1 MIGYSLQHKIERNIL
16 QINPTT
22 FVDNPFESC
31 DFRVGG
37 YDGGIYKC
45 SFNKPNF
52 DSGKVHDHIFMDK
65 RGVVWRNDVRIF
77 ISNMKDKDVS
87 DMKNSFEKICKDRRL
102 ANLTMEEFLKLRP
115 KYEKIYTNALKHKYE
130 RHFSPVTSINFNY
143 FLKNLFVTTS
153 YDGSLRL
160 YHGDKEE
167 LNYFYCKICSKN
179 ENKSNSDS
187 DYYTYSTWS
196 PYKPS
201 VIVSG
206 NSRGEIDFGILTNKK
221 KIHNITTI
229 KNNGFSPVIKI
240 IFNPNEMRNKNI
252 LTVSYKDGI
261 IELFKLSDS
270 FSQVG
275 MNEIENLSKF
285 TSV

>member
-1 MIGYSLQHKIERNIL
+1 
-16 QINPTT
+16 
-22 FVDNPFESC
+22 
-31 DFRVGG
+31 
-37 YDGGIYKC
+37 
-45 SFNKPNF
+45 
-52 DSGKVHDHIFMDK
+52 
-65 RGVVWRNDVRIF
+65 
-77 ISNMKDKDVS
+77 
-87 DMKNSFEKICKDRRL
+87 
-102 ANLTMEEFLKLRP
+102 
-115 KYEKIYTNALKHKYE
+115 
-130 RHFSPVTSINFNY
+130 
-143 FLKNLFVTTS
+143 
-153 YDGSLRL
+153 
-160 YHGDKEE
+160 
-167 LNYFYCKICSKN
+167 
-179 ENKSNSDS
+179 
-187 DYYTYSTWS
+187 
-196 PYKPS
+196 